1 MQLVIA
7 AAVTKY
13 ETRTVS
19 EEQMAEVR
27 RAKAEWDG
35 TRRDRSLP
43 TSRIRPLRPVCAVH
57 EIRPIVLDLANN
69 G

>member
-35 TRRDRSLP
+35 TRQVVADKQDQAA
-43 TSRIRPLRPVCAVH
+43 TAGLR
-57 EIRPIVLDLANN
+57 
-69 G
+69 GS